1 MKIHGYATP
10 QQASLWPVAR
20 TSTLSSE
27 CSAMPRTDDA
37 GCLRRALRHRLD
49 NLTDGLKSTYL
60 MAHADSVLI
69 EDEEPEASDL
79 EVIAEES
86 NEIRLSPLEPPPRNR
101 TRDLRFARFD
111 PGLHGDFWGC
121 AHVLARCPR
130 VGRGAVLCTR
140 VAASVA
146 AGQPNAVRLVNAMQ
160 DGAGCVLSGLQ
171 KGQDLQ

>member
-1 MKIHGYATP
+1 
-10 QQASLWPVAR
+10 
-20 TSTLSSE
+20 
-27 CSAMPRTDDA
+27 MPRTDDA

-101 TRDLRFARFD
+101 TRAYALRDSILGCMGISGGAPTCSLGAREWV
-111 PGLHGDFWGC
+111 G
-121 AHVLARCPR
+121 ARCCA
-130 VGRGAVLCTR
+130 RGLLPALLPDSRTR
-140 VAASVA
+140 SV
-146 AGQPNAVRLVNAMQ
+146 
-160 DGAGCVLSGLQ
+160 S
-171 KGQDLQ
+171 